1 MAPVTPWNLLGMPA
15 VVIPFGLTADC
26 LPVGIQ
32 IVGRP
37 WDEETILDIAI
48 RLEQA
53 RGPFPAPPDGETAR

>member
-15 VVIPFGLTADC
+15 MVIPFGMAEDG
-26 LPVGIQ
+26 LPIGVQ

-37 WDEETILDIAI
+37 WDEEAVLDIAV

-53 RGPFPAPPDGETAR
+53 RGVWTLPG